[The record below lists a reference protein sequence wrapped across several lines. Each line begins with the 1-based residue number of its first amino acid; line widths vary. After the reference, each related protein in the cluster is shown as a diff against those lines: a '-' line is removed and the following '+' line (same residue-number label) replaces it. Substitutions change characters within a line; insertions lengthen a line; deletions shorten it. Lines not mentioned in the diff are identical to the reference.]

1 MRTTLNA
8 GSLRSVEN
16 VGYAVRH
23 SFVYF
28 VIGLC
33 LASCEAHDYW
43 LMSAPIEVDSNTGV
57 YEAHSKD
64 EISQDLFVR
73 YELNYEI
80 ENVNTS
86 QETEVV
92 VSATSYVNHVER
104 STGQK
109 VWHLNGS
116 EKGAGVLT
124 PALLSYGN
132 SLSVSLFCCAT
143 SRCVSK
149 EVSCS
154 HLTANDGVDSGED
167 GTVSFCYK
175 SCNTPEICINK
186 CPSESVCAQMC
197 KDADSIESCRR
208 SECHSDAGLET
219 CTQKCNGDEECLK
232 SCTPARE
239 CVDKCYSNVA
249 GCFKNCLSMAYL
261 CTDNYYLSDAESIPC
276 ALCGGSGACSYDF
289 SVQDTRKLVSST
301 GEEFTCDLDCSTY
314 PPTCVTG
321 CNELFNSD
329 TEREDC
335 LNQCLTQFL
344 FWCNDNQ
351 ISEDYIDSNIE
362 QPCCYSD
369 FCQNRLTG
377 VIKSY
382 GVECFNDTNCGSGK
396 YCTEQGVCESSGNST
411 CSARPNVANKRPPL
425 SLFIIGLLAISIY
438 ARFKRRKYRTSVTE
452 IGAWR

>member
-1 MRTTLNA
+1 
-8 GSLRSVEN
+8 
-16 VGYAVRH
+16 
-23 SFVYF
+23 
-28 VIGLC
+28 
-33 LASCEAHDYW
+33 
-43 LMSAPIEVDSNTGV
+43 MSAPIEVDSNTGV

-124 PALLSYGN
+124 HALLSYGN

-186 CPSESVCAQMC
+186 
-197 KDADSIESCRR
+197 
-208 SECHSDAGLET
+208 
-219 CTQKCNGDEECLK
+219 
-232 SCTPARE
+232 
-239 CVDKCYSNVA
+239 
-249 GCFKNCLSMAYL
+249 
-261 CTDNYYLSDAESIPC
+261 
-276 ALCGGSGACSYDF
+276 
-289 SVQDTRKLVSST
+289 
-301 GEEFTCDLDCSTY
+301 
-314 PPTCVTG
+314 
-321 CNELFNSD
+321 
-329 TEREDC
+329 
-335 LNQCLTQFL
+335 
-344 FWCNDNQ
+344 
-351 ISEDYIDSNIE
+351 
-362 QPCCYSD
+362 
-369 FCQNRLTG
+369 
-377 VIKSY
+377 
-382 GVECFNDTNCGSGK
+382 
-396 YCTEQGVCESSGNST
+396 
-411 CSARPNVANKRPPL
+411 
-425 SLFIIGLLAISIY
+425 
-438 ARFKRRKYRTSVTE
+438 
-452 IGAWR
+452 